1 MEALYTNFCNKRKE
15 VFFRN
20 LVIVRNYFIDIYSKY
35 CQNLLYSYFISSASL
50 KDLNGKKENNMN
62 KSKQAKR
69 IFIFMVL
76 SLITTFVLL
85 VHTDSVRAEE
95 VGDINPDSGFNY
107 FLLLEGQSV
116 TVTTTQTTP
125 FDFTTIGATSIGNI
139 TVSASLSITGNEA
152 TGFWWVSIIGTGGK
166 FWYDFTFGIAPVLG
180 STAIVDIDTGLSF
193 VLATGGVALTSPVSV
208 EEPVTYSI
216 TLRGS
221 N

>member
-1 MEALYTNFCNKRKE
+1 MKALYTNFCNKRKE

-95 VGDINPDSGFNY
+95 VGSINPDSGFNY
-107 FLLLEGQSV
+107 FLLLEDQSV

-193 VLATGGVALTSPVSV
+193 VLVTGGVALTSPVSV

>member
-1 MEALYTNFCNKRKE
+1 MFLFSNK
-15 VFFRN
+15 
-20 LVIVRNYFIDIYSKY
+20 S
-35 CQNLLYSYFISSASL
+35 SL
-50 KDLNGKKENNMN
+50 KDVNEKGGDNMN
-62 KSKQAKR
+62 KSKQVKR
-69 IFIFMVL
+69 IFIFMVF
-76 SLITTFVLL
+76 SLITTFTLL

-95 VGDINPDSGFNY
+95 VGGINPDSGFNY

-152 TGFWWVSIIGTGGK
+152 SGFWWVSIIGTGGK
-166 FWYDFTFGIAPVLG
+166 FWYDFSFGIAPVSG
-180 STAIVDIDTGLSF
+180 PNAIVDIDNGLSF
-193 VLATGGVALTSPVSV
+193 VLVAGGVALTSPVSV

-216 TLRGS
+216 TLRSS